1 MIPFILFIIIQR
13 WPPKITKHNPTR
25 PNLDSS
31 TYWDSTQHVPP
42 YLWCPWPR
50 WHHGPCLQLSS
61 TKPKQI
67 QPSPTKSNHTQINSN
82 KFNNPTSTKLN
93 PTKPRPSQTQSNRT
107 KPNQTQPHLNRFN
120 RTQSNPTYRAKPNQI
135 HQDITQSYTSLNSP
149 TQPGTTFDHPT
160 RQRLH
165 TALRNPAKLK
175 QCVWVYCLLW

>member
-1 MIPFILFIIIQR
+1 MSLVTRSGALEAARAARALGARMHRACTEHAGAPPTLPRFRLPRMISR
-13 WPPKITKHNPTR
+13 A
-25 PNLDSS
+25 
-31 TYWDSTQHVPP
+31 
-42 YLWCPWPR
+42 
-50 WHHGPCLQLSS
+50 
-61 TKPKQI
+61 
-67 QPSPTKSNHTQINSN
+67 HTQLQ
-82 KFNNPTSTKLN
+82 LN

-165 TALRNPAKLK
+165 TALRNPTNLK
-175 QCVWVYCLLW
+175 QFV